1 MLRKSNGAGNI
12 YFNEGDKT
20 ENRKHV
26 ADVTQSKKRKTV
38 YQCIYTKDLVPFYIR
53 KFYAFNATQN
63 FVLCSKKGIV
73 FMYLFSMMM

>member
-1 MLRKSNGAGNI
+1 MPEISISIKVTKRKI
-12 YFNEGDKT
+12 EKQ
-20 ENRKHV
+20 V